1 MRKEQVCAVAAALLL
16 FAACESTSENKNEND
31 ADTVVPDTAVT
42 DQEVVENDPLMS
54 DDVLIDG
61 ETDDGTG
68 EDIEVV
74 DEEIIGEE
82 TGDEGIADEVADD
95 DAFVDPALNGHL
107 VGFWAMK
114 LELFADAIVP
124 VVNEI
129 VTRTDK
135 IIRME
140 ILEKEGTLYV
150 DWQKAEVCHMETIV
164 TEGSAIA
171 KSITTYFP
179 PKFTANFFYIPPEDL
194 KEPKEQTSVTGAP
207 DNFTFAM
214 NKWYEMRGAY
224 FQGENGTVP
233 FDIETEMIEGP
244 EDPRIFDHDEDGK
257 PGHTFQINST
267 IASGLVW
274 GVIKNYMEITMV
286 GSGER
291 MEGSV
296 LWGEEEVVIDVD
308 NPLFAGERIVTARE
322 TGNTAVAVKIDEAMT
337 CEQILEQKDTLFQP

>member
-1 MRKEQVCAVAAALLL
+1 MKNLLTAFLCMAFFLFVA
-16 FAACESTSENKNEND
+16 CSDKSESKSD
-31 ADTVVPDTAVT
+31 ADTVASDTAVT
-42 DQEVVENDPLMS
+42 DTVVADTEVTDPGVTDESGADEAEVEQEPSDEDAVVSDEVV
-54 DDVLIDG
+54 
-61 ETDDGTG
+61 
-68 EDIEVV
+68 
-74 DEEIIGEE
+74 
-82 TGDEGIADEVADD
+82 ADEAADE
-95 DAFVDPALNGHL
+95 DAVVDPALKEHL

-140 ILEKEGTLYV
+140 LVEKEGKLYV
-150 DWQKAEVCHMETIV
+150 DWQKAEVCHMETVV
-164 TEGSAIA
+164 TEGNDIA

-179 PKFTANFFYIPPEDL
+179 PKFTNNFFYIPPEDL
-194 KEPKEQTSVTGAP
+194 KKPKEQIAISGTP
-207 DNFTFAM
+207 DDFSFTM

-224 FQGENGTVP
+224 FQGENGTQP
-233 FDIETEMIEGP
+233 FDIETEMISDKN
-244 EDPRIFDHDEDGK
+244 DPRIFDHDEDGK

-274 GVIKNYMEITMV
+274 GVIKNFMEIAVT

-296 LWGEEEVVIDVD
+296 QWGEEEVVIDVD
-308 NPLFAGERIVTARE
+308 NPLFAGERTVTARE
-322 TGNTAVAVKIDEAMT
+322 TGNTAVMVKIDSAKT